1 MLNKFFLDANFNV
14 KMLSNIQRPYSNDFL
29 WDNRIV
35 FEIEADSTANQFLSV
50 DYGESSVDLPITP
63 GQVNTIELDTDYW
76 NYSGITLITPYKNG
90 AAIIGKNISI
100 TFPDLV
106 EYSGAISSTESNI
119 DGSIKLGNDY
129 AMAGSYYVT
138 PQTISQINNKV
149 TQVENE
155 VDNVT
160 DDVETVKED
169 VSTIQENVTDLDREK
184 QDNLT
189 AGNGINITNNTIKV
203 THPIV
208 LSTQDLTPNVSPLPA
223 GTIYLV
229 YE

>member
-14 KMLSNIQRPYSNDFL
+14 KMLSNIQRPYSYDFL

-50 DYGESSVDLPITP
+50 DYGESSVNLPITP
-63 GQVNTIELDTDYW
+63 GQVNTIELSTDYW

-138 PQTISQINNKV
+138 PQTIEQINSKISD
-149 TQVENE
+149 VE
-155 VDNVT
+155 
-160 DDVETVKED
+160 DDVENVSGTV
-169 VSTIQENVTDLDREK
+169 
-184 QDNLT
+184 DNLSET
-189 AGNGINITNNTIKV
+189 VTTHGEDITNLQQSV
-203 THPIV
+203 TALEGLIT
-208 LSTQDLTPNVSPLPA
+208 LSTVDIGVGAPLA
-223 GTIYLV
+223 DGHLYLV

>member
-35 FEIEADSTANQFLSV
+35 FEIEADSTVNQFLSV

-138 PQTISQINNKV
+138 PQTISQINNRV
-149 TQVENE
+149 SDVEGDVDAVSDE
-155 VDNVT
+155 VDGLSG
-160 DDVETVKED
+160 TVGGLSD
-169 VSTIQENVTDLDREK
+169 TVGDISNTVDSQGQDITDL
-184 QDNLT
+184 QQSVT
-189 AGNGINITNNTIKV
+189 ALEGLIT
-203 THPIV
+203 
-208 LSTQDLTPNVSPLPA
+208 LSTVDIGVGAPLPT
-223 GTIYLV
+223 GHIYLV

>member
-35 FEIEADSTANQFLSV
+35 FEIEADSTANQFLRV
-50 DYGESSVDLPITP
+50 NYGESSVDLTITP
-63 GQVNTIELDTDYW
+63 GQVNTIELSTDYW

-138 PQTISQINNKV
+138 PQTISQINNRV
-149 TQVENE
+149 SDVEGDVDAVSDE
-155 VDNVT
+155 VDGLSGTVGGLSDTVGDISNTVDSQGQDISDLQQSVT
-160 DDVETVKED
+160 ALEG
-169 VSTIQENVTDLDREK
+169 L
-184 QDNLT
+184 
-189 AGNGINITNNTIKV
+189 IT
-203 THPIV
+203 
-208 LSTQDLTPNVSPLPA
+208 LSTVDIGIGAPLPT
-223 GTIYLV
+223 GHIYLV

>member
-14 KMLSNIQRPYSNDFL
+14 KMLSNIQRPYSYDFL

-35 FEIEADSTANQFLSV
+35 FEIEADSTSNQFLSV
-50 DYGESSVDLPITP
+50 DYGESSVDLTITP
-63 GQVNTIELDTDYW
+63 GQTNVIELDTDYW
-76 NYSGITLITPYKNG
+76 NYGGITLITPYKNG

-129 AMAGSYYVT
+129 AMAGSFYVT
-138 PQTISQINNKV
+138 PETISQINNRVSGVEGDVDAVSDEIDGLSGTVEGLSDTVGGISV
-149 TQVENE
+149 T
-155 VDNVT
+155 VD
-160 DDVETVKED
+160 E
-169 VSTIQENVTDLDREK
+169 QG
-184 QDNLT
+184 QD
-189 AGNGINITNNTIKV
+189 ITNLQQSV
-203 THPIV
+203 TALEGLIT
-208 LSTQDLTPNVSPLPA
+208 LSTVDIGVGAPLA
-223 GTIYLV
+223 DGHLYLV

>member
-35 FEIEADSTANQFLSV
+35 FEIEADSTANQFLRV
-50 DYGESSVDLPITP
+50 NYGESSVDLTITP

-138 PQTISQINNKV
+138 PQTIEQINGKV
-149 TQVENE
+149 SDVE
-155 VDNVT
+155 
-160 DDVETVKED
+160 DDVENVSGTVDDLSDTVGGISDTVGDLSETVTTHGED
-169 VSTIQENVTDLDREK
+169 ITDL
-184 QDNLT
+184 QQSVT
-189 AGNGINITNNTIKV
+189 ALEGLIT
-203 THPIV
+203 
-208 LSTQDLTPNVSPLPA
+208 LSTVDIGVGAPLPT
-223 GTIYLV
+223 GHIYLV

>member
-14 KMLSNIQRPYSNDFL
+14 KMLSNIQRPYSYDFL

-35 FEIEADSTANQFLSV
+35 FEIEADSTSNQFLSV
-50 DYGESSVDLPITP
+50 DYGESSVDLTITP
-63 GQVNTIELDTDYW
+63 GQTNVIELDTDYW
-76 NYSGITLITPYKNG
+76 NYGGITLITPYKNG
-90 AAIIGKNISI
+90 SAIIGKNISI

-138 PQTISQINNKV
+138 PQTISQINNRV
-149 TQVENE
+149 SDVEGDVESVSDE
-155 VDNVT
+155 VDGLSG
-160 DDVETVKED
+160 TVGGLSD
-169 VSTIQENVTDLDREK
+169 TVGSQGQDITDL
-184 QDNLT
+184 QQSVT
-189 AGNGINITNNTIKV
+189 ALEGLIT
-203 THPIV
+203 
-208 LSTQDLTPNVSPLPA
+208 LSTVDIGVGAPLPN
-223 GTIYLV
+223 GHLYLV

>member
-63 GQVNTIELDTDYW
+63 GQVDTIELNTDYW
-76 NYSGITLITPYKNG
+76 NYSGITLITPYKDG
-90 AAIIGKNISI
+90 SAIIGKNISI

-106 EYSGAISSTESNI
+106 EYSGAISSTESNA

-129 AMAGSYYVT
+129 AMAGSFYVT
-138 PQTISQINNKV
+138 PQTISQINNRV
-149 TQVENE
+149 SGVEGD
-155 VDNVT
+155 VDNVS
-160 DDVETVKED
+160 DEVDGLSGTVGD
-169 VSTIQENVTDLDREK
+169 ISDTVDSQG
-184 QDNLT
+184 QD
-189 AGNGINITNNTIKV
+189 ITNLQESV
-203 THPIV
+203 TALEGLIT
-208 LSTQDLTPNVSPLPA
+208 LSTVDIGVGAPLEN
-223 GTIYLV
+223 GHLYLV

>member
-14 KMLSNIQRPYSNDFL
+14 KMLSNIQRPYSYDFL

-138 PQTISQINNKV
+138 PQTIEQINSKV
-149 TQVENE
+149 SDVE
-155 VDNVT
+155 
-160 DDVETVKED
+160 DDVENVSGTVDDLSDTVGGISDTVGDLSET
-169 VSTIQENVTDLDREK
+169 VTTHGENITDL
-184 QDNLT
+184 QQSVT
-189 AGNGINITNNTIKV
+189 ALEGLIT
-203 THPIV
+203 
-208 LSTQDLTPNVSPLPA
+208 LSTVDIGVGAPLPN
-223 GTIYLV
+223 GHLYLV